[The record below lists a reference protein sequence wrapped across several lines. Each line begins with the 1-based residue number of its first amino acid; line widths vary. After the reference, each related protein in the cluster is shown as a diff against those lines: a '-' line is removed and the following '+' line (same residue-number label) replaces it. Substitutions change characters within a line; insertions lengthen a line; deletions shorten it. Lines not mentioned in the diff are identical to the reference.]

1 MSEPKACILSVSGHT
16 LTDGERKLLAQANP
30 WGVILMGRS
39 CGSIEQVTA
48 LTQSVWDVTG
58 RRTLFFID
66 QEGGRVRRL
75 RPPAWPEFPAP
86 LSYLGLY
93 KQDPN
98 AGREA
103 VWLHHRLMAAE
114 LAPMGVLADCAPVVD
129 LLHPGMH
136 KIVGDR
142 ALGETAAQVSVLAT
156 AALQGLADGGVAGVV
171 KHMPGH
177 GRAEVDSHE
186 TLPVVRADR
195 AALEEDIAPFRAVR
209 HAAMAMT
216 AHLAYRALDDETTP
230 ATHSRTIIHDVI
242 RRDIGF
248 DGLLMTDDL
257 GMKALGGDLASRA
270 TRALEAGCD
279 VILHCSGLDAW
290 GKVLRDPGQVLR
302 EMSEVADVCPQ
313 LSGEQ
318 LRRANAA
325 QAATGH
331 VKPFDKAEGRARL
344 EKLLSEAPGSFTAGV

>member
-16 LTDGERKLLAQANP
+16 LTDGERKLLARANP

-48 LTQSVWDVTG
+48 LTDEVCQVTG
-58 RRTLFFID
+58 RQTLFFID
-66 QEGGRVRRL
+66 QEGGRVKRL
-75 RPPAWPEFPAP
+75 KPPVWPDFPAP

-93 KQDPN
+93 KTQPDL
-98 AGREA
+98 GREA

-114 LAPMGVLADCAPVVD
+114 LEPMGIRADCAPVVD
-129 LLHPGMH
+129 ILHAGMH

-142 ALGETAAQVSVLAT
+142 ALGDSAEAVGDLAQ
-156 AALQGLADGGVAGVV
+156 AALAGLAAGGVAGVI

-186 TLPVVRADR
+186 TLPVVRASR
-195 AALEEDIAPFRAVR
+195 EQVSQDIAPFRLVR
-209 HAAMAMT
+209 HATMGMT

-230 ATHSRTIIHDVI
+230 ATHSRKIIHVVI
-242 RRDIGF
+242 RQEVGF

-290 GKVLRDPGQVLR
+290 GKVLRDPETVLR

-318 LRRANAA
+318 LRRAKAA
-325 QAATGH
+325 DAATGD
-331 VKPFDKAEGRARL
+331 VKPFDKADGRVRL
-344 EKLLSEAPGSFTAGV
+344 EKLLSEAPPSATAGV

>member
-1 MSEPKACILSVSGHT
+1 MSQPKACILSVSGHT
-16 LTDGERKLLAQANP
+16 LTDGERKLLAEVNP

-39 CGSIEQVTA
+39 CGSVEQVTA
-48 LTQSVWDVTG
+48 LTAEVCQVTG
-58 RRTLFFID
+58 RETLFFID

-93 KQDPN
+93 KADPEL
-98 AGREA
+98 GREA

-114 LAPMGVLADCAPVVD
+114 LEPMGIRADCAPVVD
-129 LLHPGMH
+129 ILHPGMH
-136 KIVGDR
+136 HIVGDR
-142 ALGETAAQVSVLAT
+142 ALGDSAESVGDLAQVALA
-156 AALQGLADGGVAGVV
+156 GLAAGGVAGVI

-186 TLPVVRADR
+186 TMPVVRASR
-195 AALEEDIAPFRAVR
+195 EQVEQDIAPFKLVS
-209 HAAMAMT
+209 HATMGMT
-216 AHLAYRALDDETTP
+216 AHLAFAALDDEHTP
-230 ATHSRTIIHDVI
+230 ATHSRKIIHEVI
-242 RRDIGF
+242 RKEIGF

-257 GMKALGGDLASRA
+257 GMKALGGTLASRA

-290 GKVLRDPGQVLR
+290 GKVLRDPDVVLR
-302 EMSEVADVCPQ
+302 EMREVAEVCPQ

-318 LRRANAA
+318 LRRAQAA
-325 QAATGH
+325 DAATG
-331 VKPFDKAEGRARL
+331 KIQPFDKADGRARL
-344 EKLLSEAPGSFTAGV
+344 EGLLSGAPGSSTAGV

>member
-1 MSEPKACILSVSGHT
+1 MSLPKACILSVSGHT
-16 LTDGERKLLAQANP
+16 LTDGERKLLSRVNP
-30 WGVILMGRS
+30 WGMILMGRS
-39 CGSIEQVTA
+39 CQSPEQVKA
-48 LTQSVWDVTG
+48 LTQSVWDITG
-58 RRTLFFID
+58 RKTLFFID

-86 LSYLGLY
+86 LTYLPLY
-93 KQDPN
+93 KRDPE

-103 VWLHHRLMAAE
+103 VWLHHRLIAAE
-114 LAPMGVLADCAPVVD
+114 LEPMGIFADCAPAVD
-129 LLHPGMH
+129 LLHPHMH
-136 KIVGDR
+136 KIIGDR
-142 ALGETAAQVSVLAT
+142 ALGETAAQVSVLAK
-156 AALQGLADGGVAGVV
+156 AALEGLSDGGVAGVI

-186 TLPVVRADR
+186 TMPVVRADR
-195 AALEEDIAPFRAVR
+195 AAVEEDIAPFKAVR
-209 HAAMAMT
+209 HATMGMT

-230 ATHSRTIIHDVI
+230 ATHSRKIIHEVI
-242 RRDIGF
+242 RKEIGF

-290 GKVLRDPGQVLR
+290 GKVLRDPDMVLR

-318 LRRANAA
+318 LRRA
-325 QAATGH
+325 QAADAATAH

-344 EKLLSEAPGSFTAGV
+344 EQLLSRSPPSSTAGV